1 MIKESACNT
10 GDWGSIPGSGRSF
23 GGGNSYHSSIL
34 AWRIPWPE
42 EPGGLQDTTE
52 PLHTLTCVCKADS
65 LYCTVETNNM
75 VKQLHSNKD

>member
-1 MIKESACNT
+1 MAT
-10 GDWGSIPGSGRSF
+10 
-23 GGGNSYHSSIL
+23 HSSIL